1 MKKLILTAVIA
12 IFGFTTAQAQEGGFG
27 IGISAGLPMGDMD
40 DRSSFNLSLD
50 AGYLMNVA
58 DSFQVGGMVG
68 YTHFFGKEYEF
79 LGSTVEKRDFQW
91 LPIAGSARFFASEDF
106 FFGADLGYALGMGDT
121 EDGGFYYRPKVGY
134 NLGAA
139 RLILSYT
146 GISISDPSFTANSL
160 NVGVEFGF

>member
-12 IFGFTTAQAQEGGFG
+12 IFGFTTAQAQEGGFVL
-27 IGISAGLPMGDMD
+27 GISAGLPMGDVD
-40 DRSSFNLSLD
+40 EQTSFNLSLD
-50 AGYLMNVA
+50 AGYLLDVA

-68 YTHFFGKEYEF
+68 YTHFFGK
-79 LGSTVEKRDFQW
+79 DFESGIVTIEGEDLQW
-91 LPIAGSARFFASEDF
+91 IPVAGSARFFATEDL

-121 EDGGFYYRPKVGY
+121 EEGGFYYRPKVGY

-146 GISISDPSFTANSL
+146 GISISDPSFTASSL
-160 NVGVEFGF
+160 NAGVEFGF